1 LLISEEKSLNMI
13 AKTPAPAWHEKAA
26 RPSPAYP
33 RRFVPQ
39 GLDLGDWEAQKPLW
53 EDLKTRD
60 LPDLAALERWI
71 ADWNELSDAIGE
83 ESARRYI
90 DMTCDTQDKRAEEAH
105 MHFVEKIDPELAPI
119 GDALNRKLM
128 AHPDVSKLPKEQEKW
143 LASVRTGIELFR
155 EENIPLYTELAKLSN
170 EYQKI
175 TGAQTV
181 EWEGQTK
188 TLSQL
193 SPVLQEPDRARRE
206 KAWRLI
212 AGRRLQDRDA
222 LDALFDQMRAL
233 RERIAKNAGLD
244 FIEYTFKGNLRD
256 YTPRDCFKFHDAVE
270 KAAVPAYRAALEE
283 HRKALGLGK
292 LRPWDLSCDSLGREP
307 LKPFK
312 TSEELIRGVGTI
324 FGKLDPELKKLYDVM
339 LDHGLMDLDNR
350 VGKAPGGYQSSLTEV
365 RLPFIFMN
373 SVGVN
378 QDVFTLLH
386 ESGHA
391 FHYLLARDER
401 VPFNRQSCMEFCEVA
416 SMSMER
422 LGARHLD
429 VFYNEEDRKRSIR
442 VEDEEVFRILPW
454 VATVDAFQHWIYA
467 GDHTPAQ
474 RMEKWL
480 ELDARFGPD
489 VDWSGLEEFRAHS
502 WHRQLHIFEYP
513 FYYIE
518 YGIAQLGALQ
528 VWKRSLDNP
537 AEALALYKK
546 ALSLGGT
553 RGLAELF
560 AAAGG
565 RFDMGEETIRPL
577 IEAVQRE
584 WAAAV

>member
-1 LLISEEKSLNMI
+1 MI
-13 AKTPAPAWHEKAA
+13 APNPAFSNTPDWHEKAA
-26 RPSPAYP
+26 RPSPTYP
-33 RRFVPQ
+33 RRFVPDT
-39 GLDLGDWEAQKPLW
+39 LDLGDWDAQKPLW
-53 EDLKTRD
+53 EDLKARV
-60 LPDLAALERWI
+60 LPDAAALEQWI

-83 ESARRYI
+83 ESGRRYI
-90 DMTCDTQDKRAEEAH
+90 DMTCDTQDKSIEAAY

-119 GDALNRKLM
+119 GDALNRKLL
-128 AHPDVSKLPKEQEKW
+128 AHPDTAKLPASLSKW
-143 LASVRTGIELFR
+143 LDAVRTGVELFR

-175 TGAQTV
+175 TGSQTV
-181 EWEGQTK
+181 EWEGEPK
-188 TLSQL
+188 TLSQI
-193 SPVLQEPDRARRE
+193 STVLQEPDRARRE

-212 AGRRLQDRDA
+212 ASRRLQDRDA
-222 LDALFDQMRAL
+222 LDTLFDQMRAL
-233 RERIAKNAGLD
+233 RLQVAANAGLSFTD
-244 FIEYTFKGNLRD
+244 YTFKDKLRD
-256 YTPRDCFKFHDAVE
+256 YTPTDCFKFHDAVE
-270 KAAVPAYRAALEE
+270 KSAVPAYRDALEA
-283 HRKALGLGK
+283 HRKALGLDT
-292 LRPWDLSCDSLGREP
+292 LRPWDLACDSLGRAP
-307 LKPFK
+307 LKPFH
-312 TSEELIRGVGTI
+312 TAQQLIAGVDAI
-324 FGKLDPELKKLYDVM
+324 FAKLDPELSKMFSILKDN
-339 LDHGLMDLDNR
+339 GLMNLDNY

-365 RLPFIFMN
+365 RMPFIFMN
-373 SVGVN
+373 AVGVN

-391 FHYLLARDER
+391 FHYLLARDEAS
-401 VPFNRQSCMEFCEVA
+401 PFNRQSCMEFCEVA

-422 LGARHLD
+422 LGARYLGE
-429 VFYNEEDRKRSIR
+429 FYNAEDHKRAIR
-442 VEDEEVFRILPW
+442 TEDEEVFRILPW

-474 RMEKWL
+474 RSEKWL
-480 ELDARFGPD
+480 ELDARFGPN
-489 VDWSGLEEFRAHS
+489 VDWSGLEEYRTHS
-502 WHRQLHIFEYP
+502 WHRQLHIFEIP

-553 RGLAELF
+553 HGLADLF

-565 RFDMGEETIRPL
+565 RFDMSEETIRPL
-577 IEAVQRE
+577 IEKVREE